1 MPLAGIGII
10 LLHSRLTTGLCAGS
24 NCSYLPVPGFFVA
37 AWKSFLLHKGVVVI
51 NGDLGDVS
59 RVSTE
64 VTEEVIVTAVEAG
77 ASARRVIQFFVIAL
91 TIAAVVFVV

>member
-1 MPLAGIGII
+1 MPRFALF
-10 LLHSRLTTGLCAGS
+10 
-24 NCSYLPVPGFFVA
+24 LPASARFFVA
-37 AWKSFLLHKGVVVI
+37 AWKSFLLHKGVIVI

-59 RVSTE
+59 RDSTE

-91 TIAAVVFVV
+91 AIAAVVFVV